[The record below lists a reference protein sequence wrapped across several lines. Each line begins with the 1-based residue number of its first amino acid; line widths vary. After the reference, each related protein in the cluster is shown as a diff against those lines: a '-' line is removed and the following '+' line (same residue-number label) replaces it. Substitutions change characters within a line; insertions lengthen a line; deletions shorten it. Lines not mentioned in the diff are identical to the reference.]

1 MSDTTGSSSIKKES
15 IRSLTRL
22 TLILTKLLR
31 SVQDALHPVT
41 SLSTAGSGSDEQ
53 QEPQI
58 SLSLVPITKV

>member
-1 MSDTTGSSSIKKES
+1 MSDTTRPSSIKKES

-22 TLILTKLLR
+22 TLLLTKFLT

-41 SLSTAGSGSDEQ
+41 SLWTAGSGSDEL

-58 SLSLVPITKV
+58 SLSFVPITKV